1 MYHSFTENNQQGM
14 TKSGIFHT
22 AAEYD
27 TDLEKALYMGHQP
40 EYRQPNIHEQ
50 TEPALSSDWRKAEHH
65 IVTEIFFCSIFLFRY
80 IEQQE

>member
-1 MYHSFTENNQQGM
+1 
-14 TKSGIFHT
+14 
-22 AAEYD
+22 
-27 TDLEKALYMGHQP
+27 MGHQP